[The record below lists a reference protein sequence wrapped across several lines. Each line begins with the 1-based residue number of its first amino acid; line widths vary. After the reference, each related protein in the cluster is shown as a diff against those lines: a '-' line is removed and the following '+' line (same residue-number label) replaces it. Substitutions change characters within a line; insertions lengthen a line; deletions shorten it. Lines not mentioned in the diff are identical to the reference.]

1 MKQTLRS
8 RLSPSWLVVDLIE
21 QNQDLLKALHTEK
34 LILFLAIGLIVV
46 VAAMNIVSTLILM
59 VNDKMKEIGTL
70 SALGARPHEIG
81 RVFVLQGSV
90 IGLVGTAAGLAL
102 GSVASWW
109 LDAYQIIRLNPDV
122 YYLDHIPFTI
132 RSQDLIYVGLAVVS
146 VSMLATVYPAWKA
159 ARLDPLEAI
168 RYE

>member
-1 MKQTLRS
+1 
-8 RLSPSWLVVDLIE
+8 
-21 QNQDLLKALHTEK
+21 
-34 LILFLAIGLIVV
+34 
-46 VAAMNIVSTLILM
+46 
-59 VNDKMKEIGTL
+59 
-70 SALGARPHEIG
+70 
-81 RVFVLQGSV
+81 VFVLQGSV

-122 YYLDHIPFTI
+122 YYLDHIPFMI
-132 RSQDLIYVGLAVVS
+132 RPQDLIFVGLAVVS

-159 ARLDPLEAI
+159 TRLDPLEAI